1 MKEGFFPHN
10 KLLGVHTMSNVQWR
24 IFRGQSLA
32 LIEQM
37 QKHDLPQVFK
47 YELERIA
54 SLLNHED
61 ELYSYPKVFTEAEPI
76 ELCLLP
82 TSVSQQYELLLKNA
96 KKFSV
101 IQ

>member
-1 MKEGFFPHN
+1 
-10 KLLGVHTMSNVQWR
+10 MSNVQWR

-37 QKHDLPQVFK
+37 QEHNLPHAFK
-47 YELERIA
+47 SELDRIT

-61 ELYSYPKVFTEAEPI
+61 ELYSYPKIFTEAEPV

-82 TSVSQQYELLLKNA
+82 SSVAQQYEFLLKNA

>member
-1 MKEGFFPHN
+1 
-10 KLLGVHTMSNVQWR
+10 
-24 IFRGQSLA
+24 
-32 LIEQM
+32 
-37 QKHDLPQVFK
+37 
-47 YELERIA
+47 
-54 SLLNHED
+54 
-61 ELYSYPKVFTEAEPI
+61 VFTEAEPI